1 MIGKEEVRRIK
12 ESLKDL
18 KTPAL
23 SLYLDIN
30 PAKPDN
36 AGRAYALRAKDAM
49 KALAVPEALAEK
61 VLELLKHEVIQA
73 KTLALFAD
81 QERLEL
87 FPLQVELP
95 LVRAVKTAF
104 VDEKTSRLL
113 TDGALAHYGEPFL
126 LPLVYALD
134 EYERYGVVYVDQ
146 ERWRVFEVFLGEIA
160 EVKDAFLALDT
171 EAWRR
176 LSLDAPGRRFNL
188 GGIAR
193 GGAGQD
199 LFAKRLAAWE
209 ERFYKALAHELV
221 RHVEERGFT
230 RLLLMGPEEH
240 TKLFLG
246 YLPKRLK
253 EKVVAELPS
262 LPHPGASP
270 GEVLKRLEPVL
281 EEVERQAEVR
291 LLEELEEAYPKA
303 AFGPEVLARV
313 QEGRVEL
320 WVLPWHLEK
329 EVYACDG
336 LYLAEEAQAL
346 AYCQNPEKKPLAVV
360 LPELAAGYAAKLEF
374 VRGEAEKRLLER
386 GGMAA
391 LLRW

>member
-30 PAKPDN
+30 PAKLDN

-61 VLELLKHEVIQA
+61 VLELLQHEVIQA

-320 WVLPWHLEK
+320 WVLPWHLER
-329 EVYACDG
+329 ELYACDG

-360 LPELAAGYAAKLEF
+360 LPELAAGYAARVEF
-374 VRGEAEKRLLER
+374 VRGEAERRLLER

>member
-49 KALAVPEALAEK
+49 KALAVPEALGEK
-61 VLELLKHEVIQA
+61 VLELLQHEVIQA

-113 TDGALAHYGEPFL
+113 TDGALAHYGEPSL

>member
-49 KALAVPEALAEK
+49 KVLAVPEALAAK
-61 VLELLKHEVIQA
+61 VLELLQHEVIQA

-81 QERLEL
+81 RERLEL

-146 ERWRVFEVFLGEIA
+146 ERWGVFEVFLGEIA

-188 GGIAR
+188 SGIAR

-320 WVLPWHLEK
+320 WVLPWHLER

>member
-12 ESLKDL
+12 ETLKGL
-18 KTPAL
+18 QPPVL
-23 SLYLDIN
+23 SLYLDLN
-30 PAKPDN
+30 PAKPEN
-36 AGRAYALRAKDAM
+36 ANRAYALRAKDAM
-49 KALAVPEALAEK
+49 KALSVPEALAER
-61 VLELLKHEVIQA
+61 VLELLKHEVVQA
-73 KTLALFAD
+73 KTLALFAN
-81 QERLEL
+81 EKRLEL

-95 LVRAVKTAF
+95 LVSGVHTAF
-104 VDEKTSRLL
+104 LDEKESRLL

-171 EAWRR
+171 EAWRH

-320 WVLPWHLEK
+320 WVLPWHLER
-329 EVYACDG
+329 ELYACDG

-374 VRGEAEKRLLER
+374 VRGEAERRLLER

>member
-1 MIGKEEVRRIK
+1 MIGKEEIRRIK
-12 ESLKDL
+12 ETLAIAEG
-18 KTPAL
+18 PIL

-30 PAKPDN
+30 PAKPEKAN
-36 AGRAYALRAKDAM
+36 RAYALRAKDAM
-49 KALAVPEALAEK
+49 KALGVPQDLQDR
-61 VLELLKHEVIQA
+61 VLEVLKNQVLEA
-73 KTLALFAD
+73 KTAVFFAKDKLF
-81 QERLEL
+81 ETLL
-87 FPLQVELP
+87 LQVELP
-95 LVRAVKTAF
+95 LVSSLKTTF
-104 VDEKTSRLL
+104 LGEKESRFL

-126 LPLVYALD
+126 LPLIYALD
-134 EYERYGVVYVDQ
+134 EYERYGVVYLDQ
-146 ERWRVFEVFLGEIA
+146 ERWRVFEIFLGEIQ
-160 EVKDAFLALDT
+160 EVGDAFLALDT

-188 GGIAR
+188 AGISR

-209 ERFYKALAHELV
+209 ERFYKTLSHELEKL
-221 RHVEERGFT
+221 VEERGFT
-230 RLLLMGPEEH
+230 RLILMGPEEH

-253 EKVVAELPS
+253 EKLVALLPS

-270 GEVLKRLEPVL
+270 GQVLKRLEPVL
-281 EEVERQAEVR
+281 EEIERKGEVE
-291 LLEELEEAYPKA
+291 LLKKLEEAYPKA
-303 AFGPEVLARV
+303 VFGPEVLERV

-320 WVLPWHLEK
+320 WVLPWHLDQTA
-329 EVYACDG
+329 YACDG
-336 LYLAEEAQAL
+336 IFFPDEARAL
-346 AYCQNPEKKPLAVV
+346 AQCQNPEAKPLAVV

-374 VRGEAEKRLLER
+374 VRGEAEKELLER

>member
-61 VLELLKHEVIQA
+61 VLELLQHEVIQA

-253 EKVVAELPS
+253 EKVVAELSS

-320 WVLPWHLEK
+320 WVLPWHLER
-329 EVYACDG
+329 ELYACDG

-360 LPELAAGYAAKLEF
+360 LPELAAGYAARVEF
-374 VRGEAEKRLLER
+374 VRGEAERRLLER

>member
-1 MIGKEEVRRIK
+1 MIGKEEVQRIK

-49 KALAVPEALAEK
+49 KALAVPEALAGK
-61 VLELLKHEVIQA
+61 VLELLQHEVIQA

-188 GGIAR
+188 SGISR

-291 LLEELEEAYPKA
+291 LLEELEDAYPKA

-329 EVYACDG
+329 ELYACDG

-374 VRGEAEKRLLER
+374 VRGEAERRLLER

>member
-49 KALAVPEALAEK
+49 KALAVPEALAGK
-61 VLELLKHEVIQA
+61 VLELLQHEVIQA

-374 VRGEAEKRLLER
+374 VRGEAERRLLER

>member
-61 VLELLKHEVIQA
+61 VLELLQHEVIQA

-95 LVRAVKTAF
+95 LVKAVKTAF

>member
-1 MIGKEEVRRIK
+1 MIGKEEIRRIK
-12 ESLKDL
+12 ETLAIAEG
-18 KTPAL
+18 PIL

-30 PAKPDN
+30 PAKPEN
-36 AGRAYALRAKDAM
+36 ANRAYALRAKDAM
-49 KALAVPEALAEK
+49 KALGVPQDLQDR
-61 VLELLKHEVIQA
+61 VLEVLKNQVLEA
-73 KTLALFAD
+73 KTAVFFAKDKLF
-81 QERLEL
+81 ETLL
-87 FPLQVELP
+87 LQVELP
-95 LVRAVKTAF
+95 LVSSLKTTF
-104 VDEKTSRLL
+104 LGEKESRFL

-126 LPLVYALD
+126 LPLIYALD
-134 EYERYGVVYVDQ
+134 EYERYGVVYLDQ
-146 ERWRVFEVFLGEIA
+146 ERWRGFEVFLGEIQ
-160 EVKDAFLALDT
+160 EVGDAFLALDT

-188 GGIAR
+188 GGISR

-209 ERFYKALAHELV
+209 ERFYKTLSHELEKL
-221 RHVEERGFT
+221 VEERGFT
-230 RLLLMGPEEH
+230 RLILMGPEEH

-253 EKVVAELPS
+253 EKLVALLPS

-270 GEVLKRLEPVL
+270 GQVLKRLEPVL
-281 EEVERQAEVR
+281 EEIERKGEVE
-291 LLEELEEAYPKA
+291 LLKKLEEAYPKA
-303 AFGPEVLARV
+303 VFGPEVLERV

-320 WVLPWHLEK
+320 WVLPWHLDQTA
-329 EVYACDG
+329 YACDG
-336 LYLAEEAQAL
+336 IFFPDEARAL
-346 AYCQNPEKKPLAVV
+346 AQCQNPEAKPLAVV

-374 VRGEAEKRLLER
+374 VRGEAEKELLER

>member
-81 QERLEL
+81 QARLEL

-188 GGIAR
+188 SGIAR

>member
-61 VLELLKHEVIQA
+61 VLELLQHEVIQA

-134 EYERYGVVYVDQ
+134 EYERYGVIYVDQ

-320 WVLPWHLEK
+320 WVLPWHLER
-329 EVYACDG
+329 ELYACDG

-360 LPELAAGYAAKLEF
+360 LPELAAGYAARVEF
-374 VRGEAEKRLLER
+374 VRGEAERRLLER

>member
-49 KALAVPEALAEK
+49 KALAVPEALAGK
-61 VLELLKHEVIQA
+61 VLELLQHEVIQA

-188 GGIAR
+188 SGIAR

-374 VRGEAEKRLLER
+374 VRGEAERRLLER

>member
-1 MIGKEEVRRIK
+1 MIGKEEVQRIK

-49 KALAVPEALAEK
+49 KALAVPEALAGK
-61 VLELLKHEVIQA
+61 VLELLQHEVIQA

-134 EYERYGVVYVDQ
+134 EYERYGVIYVDQ

-281 EEVERQAEVR
+281 EEVERQAERR

-320 WVLPWHLEK
+320 WVLPWHLER
-329 EVYACDG
+329 ELYACDG

-360 LPELAAGYAAKLEF
+360 LPELAAGYAARVEF
-374 VRGEAEKRLLER
+374 VRGEAERRLLER
-386 GGMAA
+386 GGMAG

>member
-30 PAKPDN
+30 PAKLDN

-61 VLELLKHEVIQA
+61 VLELLQHEVIQA

-81 QERLEL
+81 RERLEL

-188 GGIAR
+188 SGIAR

-281 EEVERQAEVR
+281 EEVERQAEMR

-320 WVLPWHLEK
+320 WVLPWHLER
-329 EVYACDG
+329 ELYACDG

-360 LPELAAGYAAKLEF
+360 LPELAAGYAARVEF
-374 VRGEAEKRLLER
+374 VRGEAERRLLER

>member
-61 VLELLKHEVIQA
+61 VLELLQHEVIQA

-134 EYERYGVVYVDQ
+134 EYERYGVIYVDQ

-230 RLLLMGPEEH
+230 RFLLMGPEEH

-303 AFGPEVLARV
+303 AFGSEVLARV

-320 WVLPWHLEK
+320 WVLPWHLERK
-329 EVYACDG
+329 LYACDG

-360 LPELAAGYAAKLEF
+360 LPELAAGYAARVEF
-374 VRGEAEKRLLER
+374 VRGEAERRLLER

>member
-49 KALAVPEALAEK
+49 KALAVPEALAGK
-61 VLELLKHEVIQA
+61 VLELLQHEVIQA

-81 QERLEL
+81 RERLEL

-160 EVKDAFLALDT
+160 EVNDAFLALDT

-209 ERFYKALAHELV
+209 ERFYKALAQELV

>member
-12 ESLKDL
+12 ETLEEL
-18 KTPAL
+18 KTPVL

-30 PAKPDN
+30 PAKPEN
-36 AGRAYALRAKDAM
+36 ANRAYALRAKDAM
-49 KALAVPEALAEK
+49 KALSVPEALAER

-95 LVRAVKTAF
+95 LVSAVKTAF
-104 VDEKTSRLL
+104 LDEKASRLL

-134 EYERYGVVYVDQ
+134 EYERYGVVYLDQ
-146 ERWRVFEVFLGEIA
+146 EKWRVFEVFLGEIA

-188 GGIAR
+188 SGISR

-209 ERFYKALAHELV
+209 ERFYKILAKDLEK
-221 RHVEERGFT
+221 HVEERGFT
-230 RLLLMGPEEH
+230 RIILMGPEEH
-240 TKLFLG
+240 AKLFLG

-281 EEVERQAEVR
+281 EEVERRAEVK
-291 LLEELEEAYPKA
+291 LLEDLEEAYPKA
-303 AFGPEVLARV
+303 VFGLEVLSRV
-313 QEGRVEL
+313 QEGRVEV
-320 WVLPWHLEK
+320 WVLPWHLERV
-329 EVYACDG
+329 VYACDG
-336 LYLAEEAQAL
+336 LYWAEEAEAL
-346 AYCQNPEKKPLAVV
+346 GYCQHPEKKPLALV
-360 LPELAAGYAAKLEF
+360 LPELASGYAAKLEF
-374 VRGEAEKRLLER
+374 VRGEAERRLLER

>member
-81 QERLEL
+81 EARLEL

-374 VRGEAEKRLLER
+374 VRGEAERRLLER

>member
-36 AGRAYALRAKDAM
+36 TGRAYALRAKDAM
-49 KALAVPEALAEK
+49 KALAVPEALGEK
-61 VLELLKHEVIQA
+61 VLELLQHEVIQA

-134 EYERYGVVYVDQ
+134 EYERYGVIYVDQ

>member
-61 VLELLKHEVIQA
+61 VLELLQHEVIQA

-176 LSLDAPGRRFNL
+176 LSLDAPGRRFSL

-291 LLEELEEAYPKA
+291 LLEELGEAYPKA

-320 WVLPWHLEK
+320 WVLPWHLER

-360 LPELAAGYAAKLEF
+360 LPELAAGYAARLEF
-374 VRGEAEKRLLER
+374 VRGEAERRLLER

>member
-18 KTPAL
+18 KAPAL
-23 SLYLDIN
+23 SLYLDVN

-49 KALAVPEALAEK
+49 KALAVPEDLAEK
-61 VLELLKHEVIQA
+61 VLELLQHEVIQA

-160 EVKDAFLALDT
+160 EVKDTFLALDT

-240 TKLFLG
+240 TRLFLG
-246 YLPKRLK
+246 YLPTRLK

-291 LLEELEEAYPKA
+291 LLEELGEAYPKA
-303 AFGPEVLARV
+303 AFGPEILARV

-360 LPELAAGYAAKLEF
+360 LPELAAGYAAKVEF
-374 VRGEAEKRLLER
+374 VRGEAERRLLER

>member
-61 VLELLKHEVIQA
+61 VLELLQHEVIQA

-329 EVYACDG
+329 ELYACDG

-374 VRGEAEKRLLER
+374 VRGEAERRLLER